1 MRRQLAFVSVT
12 VATLVVLA
20 ALIPLATLVRNQA
33 RDDAISA
40 AETDAQAIAAALAVA
55 ASLEPK
61 TSLTEELALELIAGY
76 REGGDLSIR
85 DSDLES
91 MAIALTAAASIDPG
105 EGVTVEHAEAVIEA
119 FRNREGVS
127 IIFPDGSA
135 RGAPYAE
142 KANVDRAR
150 EGVAVTAETA
160 EGAEVLV
167 PVLVANV
174 LTEEATVVVRAAVLG
189 ADMNR
194 GVARAWLL
202 LSGLGLILVVVA
214 ALATDRMGRSLVR
227 PVTALSDA
235 AGALAEGDL
244 DSRVVPAGPPEVAE
258 VGEAFNLL
266 ASRLETLL
274 REERESVADLS
285 HRLRTPLTALRLQ
298 AETLGNR
305 DDSEGLLADIDRVEG
320 AVDRM
325 IRDLRRPSA
334 DGPAEPQVADLG
346 AVVRHRSTFWKVL
359 ADEQDRPVEV
369 ATLGG
374 VLHVP
379 LSPDELGTVIDT
391 LMENVFAHTDSG
403 SGYRIGTRPGS
414 GQTAVLTI
422 EDSGPGFDEEALV
435 ERGRSGGGST
445 GLGLDIVRKA
455 AEKTGGTFNVSKSRD
470 GGGRVE
476 VVFGT
481 IQK

>member
-12 VATLVVLA
+12 VATLIVLA

-33 RDDAISA
+33 RDLAISA
-40 AETDAQAIAAALAVA
+40 AETDAQSIAAALAVA
-55 ASLEPK
+55 ASIQPG
-61 TSLTEELALELIAGY
+61 SGLTEELAAELIAGFQT
-76 REGGDLSIR
+76 RGELSIR
-85 DSDLES
+85 EPELQSL
-91 MAIALTAAASIDPG
+91 AAALVAATSTEPG
-105 EGVTVEHAEAVIEA
+105 QGVTVELAEAVIEA
-119 FRNREGVS
+119 FRSREGVS
-127 IIFPDGSA
+127 IIFPDGTA

-142 KANVDRAR
+142 RANVNRAR
-150 EGVAVTAETA
+150 GGVAFTANTP

-167 PVLVANV
+167 PVLVADA
-174 LTEEATVVVRAAVLG
+174 LTEEATVVVRAAVSG
-189 ADMNR
+189 ADLNR

-202 LSGLGLILVVVA
+202 FAGLGVILVVVA

-235 AGALAEGDL
+235 ARSLAEGDL
-244 DSRVVPAGPPEVAE
+244 DSRVVAAGPPEVAE

-274 REERESVADLS
+274 REERETVADLS

-298 AETLGNR
+298 AETLG
-305 DDSEGLLADIDRVEG
+305 DGDAATGLLADIDRVEG

-325 IRDLRRPSA
+325 IRELRRPSS
-334 DGPAEPQVADLG
+334 DGPAERQVADLG

-369 ATLGG
+369 VTLGG
-374 VLHVP
+374 TLQVP

-391 LMENVFAHTDSG
+391 LMENVFAHTDPG
-403 SGYRIGTRPGS
+403 TGYRIGTRPGS

-422 EDSGPGFDEEALV
+422 EDSGIGFSEGTLV

-455 AEKTGGTFNVSKSRD
+455 AEKTGGTFNVSNSRE

-481 IQK
+481 THK

>member
-1 MRRQLAFVSVT
+1 
-12 VATLVVLA
+12 
-20 ALIPLATLVRNQA
+20 
-33 RDDAISA
+33 
-40 AETDAQAIAAALAVA
+40 
-55 ASLEPK
+55 
-61 TSLTEELALELIAGY
+61 
-76 REGGDLSIR
+76 
-85 DSDLES
+85 
-91 MAIALTAAASIDPG
+91 
-105 EGVTVEHAEAVIEA
+105 
-119 FRNREGVS
+119 
-127 IIFPDGSA
+127 
-135 RGAPYAE
+135 
-142 KANVDRAR
+142 
-150 EGVAVTAETA
+150 
-160 EGAEVLV
+160 
-167 PVLVANV
+167 VLVADA
-174 LTEEATVVVRAAVLG
+174 LAEEASVVVRAPVLSD
-189 ADMNR
+189 DMNQ
-194 GVARAWLL
+194 GVVRAWLL
-202 LSGLGLILVVVA
+202 LAGLGVILVIVA

-235 AGALAEGDL
+235 ARALAEGDL
-244 DSRVVPAGPPEVAE
+244 DTRVVPSGPPEVAE

-305 DDSEGLLADIDRVEG
+305 DDSDGLLADIDRVEG

-325 IRDLRRPSA
+325 IQELRRPSS

-359 ADEQDRPVEV
+359 ADEQDRSVEV
-369 ATLGG
+369 VTLGG
-374 VLHVP
+374 VLQVP

-403 SGYRIGTRPGS
+403 TGYRIGARPGS

-422 EDSGPGFDEEALV
+422 EDAGPGFSQGALV
-435 ERGRSGGGST
+435 ERGHSGGGST
-445 GLGLDIVRKA
+445 GLGLDIARRA
-455 AEKTGGTFNVSKSRD
+455 AEKTGGTFNVSNSHE

-481 IQK
+481 TNR

>member
-1 MRRQLAFVSVT
+1 
-12 VATLVVLA
+12 
-20 ALIPLATLVRNQA
+20 
-33 RDDAISA
+33 
-40 AETDAQAIAAALAVA
+40 
-55 ASLEPK
+55 
-61 TSLTEELALELIAGY
+61 
-76 REGGDLSIR
+76 
-85 DSDLES
+85 
-91 MAIALTAAASIDPG
+91 
-105 EGVTVEHAEAVIEA
+105 
-119 FRNREGVS
+119 
-127 IIFPDGSA
+127 
-135 RGAPYAE
+135 
-142 KANVDRAR
+142 
-150 EGVAVTAETA
+150 
-160 EGAEVLV
+160 
-167 PVLVANV
+167 
-174 LTEEATVVVRAAVLG
+174 
-189 ADMNR
+189 
-194 GVARAWLL
+194 
-202 LSGLGLILVVVA
+202 
-214 ALATDRMGRSLVR
+214 MGRSLIR

-235 AGALAEGDL
+235 ARSLAEGDL
-244 DSRVVPAGPPEVAE
+244 DVRVTQAGPPEVAE
-258 VGEAFNLL
+258 VGEALNLL

-298 AETLGNR
+298 AETMTDR
-305 DDSEGLLADIDRVEG
+305 EDAAGLLADIDRVEG

-334 DGPAEPQVADLG
+334 DGPGEPQVADLG

-369 ATLGG
+369 VTLGG
-374 VLHVP
+374 VLQVP

-403 SGYRIGTRPGS
+403 AGYRIGARPGS

-422 EDSGPGFDEEALV
+422 EDAGPGFNEGALV

-455 AEKTGGTFNVSKSRD
+455 AEKTGGTFNVSNNRD

-481 IQK
+481 TQR

>member
-12 VATLVVLA
+12 VATLIVLA
-20 ALIPLATLVRNQA
+20 ALIPLATVVRNQA
-33 RDDAISA
+33 RDQAISA
-40 AETDAQAIAAALAVA
+40 AETDAKSIAAALAVA
-55 ASLEPK
+55 ASIEPNAG
-61 TSLTEELALELIAGY
+61 LTEELALEVIVGY
-76 REGGDLSIR
+76 QDDGELFIQEPDLG
-85 DSDLES
+85 E
-91 MAIALTAAASIDPG
+91 MVIALVAAASIEPG
-105 EGVTVEHAEAVIEA
+105 QGVTVELAEEVVEA
-119 FRNREGVS
+119 FRSREGVS
-127 IIFPDGSA
+127 IIFPDGTA

-142 KANVDRAR
+142 TANVDRAR
-150 EGVAVTAETA
+150 EGEPLTADTP

-167 PVLVANV
+167 PVLVADA
-174 LTEEATVVVRAAVLG
+174 LAEEASVVVRAPVLS
-189 ADMNR
+189 ADLNR
-194 GVARAWLL
+194 GVVRTWLL
-202 LSGLGLILVVVA
+202 LAGLGVILVIVA

-235 AGALAEGDL
+235 ARALAEGDL
-244 DSRVVPAGPPEVAE
+244 DSRVVPSGPPEVAE

-298 AETLGNR
+298 AETLG
-305 DDSEGLLADIDRVEG
+305 DQDGSDGLLADIVRVEG

-325 IRDLRRPSA
+325 IQELRRPSS
-334 DGPAEPQVADLG
+334 DGPAEPQVADLA

-359 ADEQDRPVEV
+359 ADEQDRSVEV
-369 ATLGG
+369 VTLGG
-374 VLHVP
+374 VLQVP

-403 SGYRIGTRPGS
+403 SGYRIGARPGS

-422 EDSGPGFDEEALV
+422 EDAGPGFSEGALV
-435 ERGRSGGGST
+435 ERGHSGGGST
-445 GLGLDIVRKA
+445 GLGLDIVRRA
-455 AEKTGGTFNVSKSRD
+455 AEKTGGTFNVSNSHE

-481 IQK
+481 TKR